1 MVSFPPGGSTLAGN
15 PGKAAAAAA
24 IVVLT
29 AACGQAPIK
38 PAAQHIRADDARV
51 EGTIPPPVQ
60 VTPVLPQPKPTVRPE
75 TYTVVV
81 NNVRVQEL
89 LFALARDARL
99 NVDIHPDI
107 TGTVTLNAIDQ
118 TLPQLLTRISR
129 QVDMRYEI
137 DGQNLVVMR
146 DTPYLRVYR
155 VDYVNLARD
164 SRSIASVSTQVTGG
178 LVSQGGGAGGQNNS
192 TATINSVS
200 ANKFWDTLVANIKE
214 ILQETDKVIPAA
226 AAAPAPVA
234 PSTVA
239 PAQPGA
245 TPAAPAAPPPA
256 APAGPTFREAASVI
270 ANPETGILNIRATSR
285 QHEKVQEFVD
295 QVLVNAKRQVMIEAT
310 VAEVQLS
317 NEYQRGIDWI
327 RFRTG
332 AVRSSTGA
340 PQAGVP
346 AFGTGQSGLELAQ
359 SSANTPANIATN
371 AFIIG
376 GAIASLNFNFALKLL
391 ESFGDVRVLSSPKIS
406 VLNNQTAV
414 LKVVDNLVYFTI
426 QATQSPPTAAGP
438 GIATF
443 ATQVNSVPVGFI
455 MSLVPQISD
464 SDSVVL
470 NLRPTISRKIA
481 DVADPNPSL
490 ATVGV
495 TSLIPVIQTR
505 EMESVLRVQSGQVA
519 VLGGLM
525 QDASSR
531 TEDMIPGLRDIPG
544 LGRLFEQRRDS
555 NQKTE
560 LVIFLRPVVLRDASM
575 DGDYAGFRNQL
586 PGPDFFSK
594 PNPGRT
600 APVESPLD

>member
-1 MVSFPPGGSTLAGN
+1 MSGHS
-15 PGKAAAAAA
+15 GKAAALAALA
-24 IVVLT
+24 ALS

-38 PAAQHIRADDARV
+38 PAPTHIRADEARV

-60 VTPVLPQPKPTVRPE
+60 ITPVLPQPKPAARPE
-75 TYTVVV
+75 TYSVVV

-118 TLPQLLTRISR
+118 TLPQLLTRIAR
-129 QVDMRYEI
+129 QVDMRYEM

-164 SRSIASVSTQVTGG
+164 ARSVASVSTQVTGG
-178 LVSQGGGAGGQNNS
+178 LVSQAGGGQNNS
-192 TATINSVS
+192 TSSINSVS

-226 AAAPAPVA
+226 TAAPTPATPSTVTPAQAGAAAP
-234 PSTVA
+234 S
-239 PAQPGA
+239 
-245 TPAAPAAPPPA
+245 AAPTAPP
-256 APAGPTFREAASVI
+256 PAGPTFREAASVI
-270 ANPETGILNIRATSR
+270 ANPETGLLNIRATSR
-285 QHEKVQEFVD
+285 QHEKVQEFID
-295 QVLVNAKRQVMIEAT
+295 QVLVNAKRQVLIEAT
-310 VAEVQLS
+310 VAEVQLN
-317 NEYQRGIDWI
+317 NEYQRGIDWQ
-327 RFRTG
+327 RLRSG
-332 AVRSSTGA
+332 AFS
-340 PQAGVP
+340 AGVP
-346 AFGTGQSGLELAQ
+346 SFGIGRSGLEAAQ
-359 SSANTPANIATN
+359 SSANTPANINTN
-371 AFIIG
+371 AFVFG
-376 GAIASLNFNFALKLL
+376 GAIASLNFNIALKLL

-426 QATQSPPTAAGP
+426 QATQSQSTAGGP

-443 ATQVNSVPVGFI
+443 STQVNSVPVGFI

-464 SDSVVL
+464 SDTVL
-470 NLRPTISRKIA
+470 LNMRPTISRKIG
-481 DVADPNPSL
+481 DVSDPNPEL
-490 ATVGV
+490 AKVGV

-525 QDASSR
+525 QDANSR
-531 TEDMIPGLRDIPG
+531 TEDAIPGLRDVPG
-544 LGRLFEQRRDS
+544 LGRLFEQRRDT

-560 LVIFLRPVVLRDASM
+560 LVIFLRPVVIRDASV

-594 PNPGRT
+594 PNPGKL
-600 APVESPLD
+600 APAEGPRD